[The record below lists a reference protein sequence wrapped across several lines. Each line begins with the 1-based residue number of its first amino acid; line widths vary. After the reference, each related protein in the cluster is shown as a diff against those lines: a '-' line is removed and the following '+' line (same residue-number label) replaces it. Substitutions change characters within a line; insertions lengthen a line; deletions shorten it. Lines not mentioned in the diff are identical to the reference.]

1 MNPGNRP
8 EVKTFIY
15 FVVPQLSNCTM
26 TDITPAFNSFLKQRE
41 APSTKGTYTVDNLE
55 DFLKEAYRI
64 NSHITSLHTD
74 LKNIRQSYLSTAQP
88 RKTLIP
94 STHHDR
100 SSRPLSDR
108 EREEIDAN
116 AKKMLRELHAS
127 IRRLADVEQA
137 RADIEGKVIQK
148 KYVRGL
154 GALGAWASGGVSTSK
169 STEHATAED
178 RAKTISTHRDS
189 VLWLLRHRLQECVKT
204 QQDMMEIRLMRE
216 MEKNRSILA
225 KARGGYDAA
234 FLHNSTSLVES
245 PASPTDRR
253 KGSSQLLPRDET
265 PSYNPTTDLTPEQ
278 IQMFERDNQDMLKHY
293 ESTLDQVRT
302 AEKSLMEISELQT
315 QLINTLTT
323 QSAGVEQLVAD
334 SDTTAENVQ
343 GGNRQLSQATK
354 KASPAKYTFFAT
366 CGLCAF
372 LIVWDL
378 II

>member
-1 MNPGNRP
+1 
-8 EVKTFIY
+8 
-15 FVVPQLSNCTM
+15 M
-26 TDITPAFNSFLKQRE
+26 TDITPAFNGLLKQHG
-41 APSTKGTYTVDNLE
+41 ASPTKRSFTVDNLE

-64 NSHITSLHTD
+64 NSHITSLHAD
-74 LKNIRQSYLSTAQP
+74 LRNIRQSYLSTAQP
-88 RKTLIP
+88 RRTLIL
-94 STHHDR
+94 SSAHQDR

-127 IRRLADVEQA
+127 IRTLADVEQA
-137 RADIEGKVIQK
+137 RADIEAKVIQK
-148 KYVRGL
+148 KFARGL
-154 GALGAWASGGVSTSK
+154 GALGAWASGGASTSK
-169 STEHATAED
+169 SPEHAAAED
-178 RAKTISTHRDS
+178 QARTISTHRDS

-216 MEKNRSILA
+216 MEKSRSVLA
-225 KARGGYDAA
+225 KARGQDAA
-234 FLHNSTSLVES
+234 SLHSTRSFVETS
-245 PASPTDRR
+245 EKPAGWKGGSGQAPPAEDAQNHNATD
-253 KGSSQLLPRDET
+253 
-265 PSYNPTTDLTPEQ
+265 DLTPEQ

-302 AEKSLMEISELQT
+302 AEKSLIEISELQT
-315 QLINTLTT
+315 QLIDTLTT
-323 QSAGVEQLVAD
+323 QSAGIEQLVAD
-334 SDTTAENVQ
+334 SDMTAGNVQ
-343 GGNRQLSQATK
+343 GGNRQLTKATQ